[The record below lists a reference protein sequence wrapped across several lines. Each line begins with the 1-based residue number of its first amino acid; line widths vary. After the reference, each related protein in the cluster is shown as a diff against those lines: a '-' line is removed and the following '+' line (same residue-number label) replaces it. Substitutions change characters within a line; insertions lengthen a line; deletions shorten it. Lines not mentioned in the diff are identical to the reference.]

1 MNRTYRFLNIALLVF
16 IFHTAFTSDAAAY
29 LDPSSGSY
37 ALQIL
42 LAFLLGGIFFV
53 KSSWRKVNAKIRD
66 LFKKDVSAE

>member
-1 MNRTYRFLNIALLVF
+1 MKRTCRYLNIALLIF
-16 IFHTAFTSDAAAY
+16 LFHTAFTADAAAY

-66 LFKKDVSAE
+66 LFKKDLSAK

>member
-1 MNRTYRFLNIALLVF
+1 MKTRLLNIALLA
-16 IFHTAFTSDAAAY
+16 IITHIALTSDAAAY

-53 KSSWRKVNAKIRD
+53 KSSWRSAKTKLRA
-66 LFKKDVSAE
+66 LFHKESESK